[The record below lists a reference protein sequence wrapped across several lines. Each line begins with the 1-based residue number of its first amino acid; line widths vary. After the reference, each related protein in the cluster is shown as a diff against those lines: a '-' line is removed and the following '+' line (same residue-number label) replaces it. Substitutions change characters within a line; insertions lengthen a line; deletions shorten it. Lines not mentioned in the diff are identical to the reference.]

1 MKKEVLNYYLYVSW
15 DKKKEDQN
23 DNLKFSSYMMVA
35 KTMVKEELGSE
46 VQALSD
52 GVFVFSSNKDFETIK
67 NKLRHRQFPYM
78 LIDITFIMSNGLIS
92 TFLQDCEI
100 DILNKFVDKSKKNEL
115 EYFNLKM
122 HESVYNEQYETAA
135 IYRDLIKNKIVS
147 NNQDIK

>member
-78 LIDITFIMSNGLIS
+78 LIDITFNMSNGLIS

>member
-67 NKLRHRQFPYM
+67 NKLRHKQFPYM
-78 LIDITFIMSNGLIS
+78 LIDITFNMSNGLIS
-92 TFLQDCEI
+92 TFLHDCEVE
-100 DILNKFVDKSKKNEL
+100 ILNKFVDKSKKNEL
-115 EYFNLKM
+115 EYFNFKM
-122 HESVYNEQYETAA
+122 HESIYNEQYETAA
-135 IYRDLIKNKIVS
+135 FYRDLIKNKVVA
-147 NNQDIK
+147 NGQDI

>member
-1 MKKEVLNYYLYVSW
+1 MNKKVLNYYLYVSW
-15 DKKKEDQN
+15 DKKREDQD

-67 NKLRHRQFPYM
+67 NKLRHKQFPYM
-78 LIDITFIMSNGLIS
+78 LIDITFNMSNGLIS
-92 TFLQDCEI
+92 TFLQDCEVE
-100 DILNKFVDKSKKNEL
+100 ILNKFVDKSKKNEL

-122 HESVYNEQYETAA
+122 HESIYNEQYETAA
-135 IYRDLIKNKIVS
+135 FYRDLIKNKLVA
-147 NNQDIK
+147 NNQDIE

>member
-15 DKKKEDQN
+15 DKKREDQD

-35 KTMVKEELGSE
+35 KTMAKEELGSE

-78 LIDITFIMSNGLIS
+78 LIDITFNMSNGLIS

>member
-1 MKKEVLNYYLYVSW
+1 MIKKVLNYYLYVSW

-67 NKLRHRQFPYM
+67 NKLRHKQFPYM
-78 LIDITFIMSNGLIS
+78 LIDITFNMSNGLIS
-92 TFLQDCEI
+92 TFLHDCEVE
-100 DILNKFVDKSKKNEL
+100 ILNKFVDKSKKNEL
-115 EYFNLKM
+115 EYFNFKM
-122 HESVYNEQYETAA
+122 HESIHNEQYETAA
-135 IYRDLIKNKIVS
+135 FYRDLIKNKVVA
-147 NNQDIK
+147 NNQDIE

>member
-67 NKLRHRQFPYM
+67 NKLRHKQFPYM
-78 LIDITFIMSNGLIS
+78 LIDITLNMSNGLIS
-92 TFLQDCEI
+92 TFLQDCEVE
-100 DILNKFVDKSKKNEL
+100 ILNKFMDKSKKNEL
-115 EYFNLKM
+115 DYFNFKM
-122 HESVYNEQYETAA
+122 NESVYNEQYETAA
-135 IYRDLIKNKIVS
+135 FYRDLIKNKVVA
-147 NNQDIK
+147 NGQDI

>member
-15 DKKKEDQN
+15 DKKREDQD

-78 LIDITFIMSNGLIS
+78 LIDITFNMSNGLIS